1 MYRKRIRRLAVIGGI
16 LLTVQLTAAP
26 AMARPVPGPQVP
38 KVNPIAA
45 KSIPNNNNC
54 PLQRIG
60 TQHVRHDNL
69 TGNGV
74 AAPAYTPE
82 WG

>member
-1 MYRKRIRRLAVIGGI
+1 MYRNRIRRLAVIGGI

-26 AMARPVPGPQVP
+26 AMARTTPGD
-38 KVNPIAA
+38 KTSSLDPIATKPIA
-45 KSIPNNNNC
+45 NNC

-60 TQHVRHDNL
+60 IQFVKCDNL

-74 AAPAYTPE
+74 PASPYIPE